1 VTVEIAL
8 VLGLAA
14 LIAVVGIRLGM
25 LVAPRLDRLADPDE
39 EPDARS
45 DDER

>member
-1 VTVEIAL
+1 VEIAL

-14 LIAVVGIRLGM
+14 LAAVIGIRLGM
-25 LVAPRLDRLADPDE
+25 LAALRLDRLADPADE

-45 DDER
+45 DDQP